1 MSQSTSLAHQSR
13 GGAGTR
19 RLAYTRA
26 MATFNQDVVT
36 TAACIEVLLADA
48 KGSATEDSGW
58 NGSQKLA
65 GCEQVKPDRAKCPLI
80 TVNGD
85 PGHFL
90 ASASGA
96 WQNKPIALAKFGEM
110 SLDYTPVLTGTI
122 VCPADGRAEIH
133 WDQIPD
139 YWKSATSA
147 TAAACQECANG
158 SQWGL
163 PFLTVVLLAA
173 MCYIVGGVLY
183 NSKRN
188 GAKIGVEALP
198 HRAFWSEVLS
208 LVRDGVAFAKTPQ
221 RRTNYSAIRKTP
233 PIAEVAV
240 GGGARGGGR
249 SDASVERKKDKR
261 DKGDSSGKKS
271 SSGANKAQSAQ
282 RKERIE
288 PNDPGQAA
296 LPSPTGEPG
305 QKSAASG
312 GGGRWVH
319 VPT

>member
-1 MSQSTSLAHQSR
+1 
-13 GGAGTR
+13 
-19 RLAYTRA
+19 
-26 MATFNQDVVT
+26 
-36 TAACIEVLLADA
+36 
-48 KGSATEDSGW
+48 
-58 NGSQKLA
+58 
-65 GCEQVKPDRAKCPLI
+65 
-80 TVNGD
+80 
-85 PGHFL
+85 
-90 ASASGA
+90 
-96 WQNKPIALAKFGEM
+96 
-110 SLDYTPVLTGTI
+110 
-122 VCPADGRAEIH
+122 
-133 WDQIPD
+133 
-139 YWKSATSA
+139 
-147 TAAACQECANG
+147 
-158 SQWGL
+158 
-163 PFLTVVLLAA
+163 

-261 DKGDSSGKKS
+261 AKGDSSGKKS
-271 SSGANKAQSAQ
+271 GSGANKAQSAQ

-296 LPSPTGEPG
+296 LPSPTGEAG